1 MASSRPPSEEDV
13 LAFAGRP
20 TPSTTAPSS
29 SSRDAP
35 KTLAEHLWRDTNR
48 GWRGQKM
55 QWRAPEDA
63 LGSDPPTQGHLR
75 NVLKTR
81 PPEDAVL
88 AAGSEG
94 GTLHRPPPAA
104 RKVVADA
111 REGRATPHRRPVS
124 SLVVAPLRRV
134 AKDALARGDHARAA
148 AAAALVLT
156 VTMRA
161 RGGDGGGAIASAGQ
175 RARARG
181 GSRETKEEHAAAERD
196 AIDVALAVFRATK
209 TEGGETPDFRAL
221 QPYSPHA
228 RRPPPAPAVRLPPPP
243 RGAVAAS
250 GGSRAMTTF
259 TADDEIRLLELKRAA
274 SARGTTENED
284 DVVAVALAYVAL
296 KDDPDRAIAEL
307 TRRER
312 LAVRRG
318 VRGGDQF
325 VRQDTPA
332 RRRAMALCLHAKYV
346 KETKAGRGA
355 ADDARL
361 TRAADDARL
370 ALVDAFEEC
379 PDAVDVASALVKML
393 EARGDDAI
401 ARDVAARCAACAPG
415 DLHAQTRH
423 ARLCERARVAALE
436 ASLEAED
443 AERRLRRRS
452 FTTSTM
458 SRSRSKSKS
467 KSKSRTG
474 TPRSRAS
481 SGDGSDTSS
490 DSSSSSEEDGGGR
503 GGLFSGSSE
512 DEEDLEEVTAAA
524 RKRANDAA
532 AAAPSPDE
540 LAAAHLAVLRLD
552 ALDVTSLAGLIR
564 ARNLGA
570 KKVRDRVVLER
581 VAARVDAS
589 IAAAEKVGVGAG
601 AGDDAGAWR
610 AVAIAVAGAAAP
622 FASATETDDV
632 CHELLNG
639 AADGGLPLG
648 TPRDAAAVIHRSGR
662 ASSWTRAAST
672 TALMRGRLRG
682 RRLALLDG
690 TRDRGGLS
698 DVEMDALV
706 ARAAVAAAAFRSHGF
721 ATRACD
727 RVKLEV
733 RMNRD
738 ARAREAKDDDLPL
751 ARVEANAAAEA
762 RDARVLKLAGKIRRL
777 RDSEIA
783 RAVQAAG
790 DRTSEPSPDAVVGL
804 ALATTRPRD
813 VVDVDEVLARAAERR
828 ANVVGDAKKPGR
840 PKKMRK
846 AASDDDDDDDDD
858 ATATTKTKKTKKMK
872 TTTTTTTKDPED
884 AKALA
889 ALDAALAERPPTRI
903 EIEAA
908 VNAERRHRAGKTRRG
923 AHPLADAA
931 AVGQAASLLARRNE
945 LFARQLDALKRANS
959 REGVRL
965 SWWRVSKMKRLE
977 EWRRATD
984 AIREENAPL
993 RDGWEPRVDWTP
1005 RYVADP
1011 EAKKRAREESKAAGG
1026 AQKKKRKKTSSRE
1039 TSPETEEGAAA
1050 VETRARAR
1058 ARPGSPP
1065 RKPPKKRRRCDAC
1078 KKTSRSSSAKCGTAL
1093 APGTCLFLPSPDSP
1107 PNKKLKL
1114 TTSAD
1119 RCAACAA
1126 AKTLTMHCGT
1136 KRAAEGC
1143 VALAKRLR
1151 AKLLTKPDATVED
1164 VAETRPWNARWVK
1177 RCAGCRAAGIA
1188 HALCGTN
1195 RAAGAC
1201 ARREPPAETRCV
1213 ACLMHWK
1220 GARSRRRCGTKDAP
1234 AFCLFQPAFVG
1245 AQGAGGGARRRRRES
1260 RDRERWGY
1268 LDGRTGVA

>member
-1 MASSRPPSEEDV
+1 
-13 LAFAGRP
+13 
-20 TPSTTAPSS
+20 
-29 SSRDAP
+29 
-35 KTLAEHLWRDTNR
+35 
-48 GWRGQKM
+48 
-55 QWRAPEDA
+55 
-63 LGSDPPTQGHLR
+63 
-75 NVLKTR
+75 
-81 PPEDAVL
+81 
-88 AAGSEG
+88 
-94 GTLHRPPPAA
+94 
-104 RKVVADA
+104 VVADA

-209 TEGGETPDFRAL
+209 TEGGETPDVRAL

-552 ALDVTSLAGLIR
+552 ALDVSSLAGLIR

-589 IAAAEKVGVGAG
+589 IAAAEKVGVGAVRFRD
-601 AGDDAGAWR
+601 GD
-610 AVAIAVAGAAAP
+610 
-622 FASATETDDV
+622 
-632 CHELLNG
+632 
-639 AADGGLPLG
+639 
-648 TPRDAAAVIHRSGR
+648 
-662 ASSWTRAAST
+662 
-672 TALMRGRLRG
+672 G
-682 RRLALLDG
+682 RRLPRAAQRRRRRRPPS
-690 TRDRGGLS
+690 RDASRRRGGDS
-698 DVEMDALV
+698 PIRARVVVDARGV
-706 ARAAVAAAAFRSHGF
+706 HDGADARKAPRTTTGTSRRHARPR
-721 ATRACD
+721 RAERRRD
-727 RVKLEV
+727 GRARRARRRRGGGVSQPRV
-733 RMNRD
+733 RD
-738 ARAREAKDDDLPL
+738 ARVRSSEVGSPDESRRAREGSEGRRPSARAGGGERRRGGARR
-751 ARVEANAAAEA
+751 ARVEA
-762 RDARVLKLAGKIRRL
+762 RG
-777 RDSEIA
+777 
-783 RAVQAAG
+783 
-790 DRTSEPSPDAVVGL
+790 
-804 ALATTRPRD
+804 
-813 VVDVDEVLARAAERR
+813 
-828 ANVVGDAKKPGR
+828 
-840 PKKMRK
+840 
-846 AASDDDDDDDDD
+846 
-858 ATATTKTKKTKKMK
+858 
-872 TTTTTTTKDPED
+872 ED
-884 AKALA
+884 
-889 ALDAALAERPPTRI
+889 
-903 EIEAA
+903 
-908 VNAERRHRAGKTRRG
+908 
-923 AHPLADAA
+923 
-931 AVGQAASLLARRNE
+931 
-945 LFARQLDALKRANS
+945 
-959 REGVRL
+959 
-965 SWWRVSKMKRLE
+965 
-977 EWRRATD
+977 
-984 AIREENAPL
+984 
-993 RDGWEPRVDWTP
+993 
-1005 RYVADP
+1005 
-1011 EAKKRAREESKAAGG
+1011 
-1026 AQKKKRKKTSSRE
+1026 
-1039 TSPETEEGAAA
+1039 
-1050 VETRARAR
+1050 
-1058 ARPGSPP
+1058 
-1065 RKPPKKRRRCDAC
+1065 
-1078 KKTSRSSSAKCGTAL
+1078 
-1093 APGTCLFLPSPDSP
+1093 
-1107 PNKKLKL
+1107 
-1114 TTSAD
+1114 
-1119 RCAACAA
+1119 
-1126 AKTLTMHCGT
+1126 
-1136 KRAAEGC
+1136 
-1143 VALAKRLR
+1143 
-1151 AKLLTKPDATVED
+1151 
-1164 VAETRPWNARWVK
+1164 
-1177 RCAGCRAAGIA
+1177 
-1188 HALCGTN
+1188 
-1195 RAAGAC
+1195 
-1201 ARREPPAETRCV
+1201 
-1213 ACLMHWK
+1213 
-1220 GARSRRRCGTKDAP
+1220 
-1234 AFCLFQPAFVG
+1234 
-1245 AQGAGGGARRRRRES
+1245 
-1260 RDRERWGY
+1260 
-1268 LDGRTGVA
+1268 